1 MSYQLTGTQNVSI
14 TALSTTTGYGSQGDW
29 IVYESDG
36 KFINNTG
43 YSQTFSAR
51 HWRPISVIVCC
62 TWRPDIEV
70 FYIAISWD
78 HV

>member
-43 YSQTFSAR
+43 LWSQVF
-51 HWRPISVIVCC
+51 C
-62 TWRPDIEV
+62 TPLRTN
-70 FYIAISWD
+70 
-78 HV
+78 